1 MGRKWLRL
9 VLVAG
14 AVALLAG
21 VASAQTNKGA
31 AAGSPAAKPAV
42 SAETAPSTAEATQAQ
57 QRRVV
62 KTIFSYKKDLA
73 MTDEQEKS
81 MKDLLTGLQKDLIE
95 KRAKLNVIEIELR
108 QMLVDRAE
116 LKQIKTKLD
125 ESAALQA
132 SMRYADVETSRKIEG
147 VLTAE
152 QLKKWREIQAKERQA
167 LTGTRPAAN

>member
-1 MGRKWLRL
+1 MGRKLMMA
-9 VLVAG
+9 VLVVG
-14 AVALLAG
+14 AVVLLAG
-21 VASAQTNKGA
+21 VLNAQTAKP
-31 AAGSPAAKPAV
+31 AAGSPTAKPAV

-73 MTDEQEKS
+73 MTDQQEKDI
-81 MKDLLTGLQKDLIE
+81 KDLLTALQKDMIE

-108 QMLVDRAE
+108 QMLADRAE
-116 LKQIKTKLD
+116 LKQVKAKLD

-132 SMRYADVETSRKIEG
+132 AMRYADVETSRKIEG
-147 VLTAE
+147 VMTAE

-167 LTGTRPAAN
+167 LTGTKPAAN